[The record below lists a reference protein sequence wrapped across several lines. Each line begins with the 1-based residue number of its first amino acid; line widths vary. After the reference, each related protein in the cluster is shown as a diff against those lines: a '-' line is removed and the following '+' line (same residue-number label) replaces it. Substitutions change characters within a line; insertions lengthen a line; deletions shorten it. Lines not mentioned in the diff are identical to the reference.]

1 MDKLTGA
8 LAPGWSVAL
17 KPAIIRALII
27 LHNHSRHGMN
37 EVVANTNNKDKII
50 RYGLF
55 FIVMGLYTLP
65 LPIPLLGWEGIN
77 VMPIPGLDSYLFL
90 LVVHE
95 FSGFL
100 FFGHTLFSNIWAM
113 RVRATGD
120 HNTGVMA
127 RGMLRL
133 MALSITMPTSILTP
147 LAGVMLVNK
156 YFGGFANAPWALH
169 AYVAF
174 WIMAAQQLV
183 PDIIRYAVDTHKADP
198 KRDVK
203 QAAIRGIAST
213 FLTFYIIWCM
223 VTKTTA
229 F

>member
-1 MDKLTGA
+1 MSEAAATDSAVTGG
-8 LAPGWSVAL
+8 L
-17 KPAIIRALII
+17 
-27 LHNHSRHGMN
+27 
-37 EVVANTNNKDKII
+37 NKDKVI
-50 RYGLF
+50 RYSLF
-55 FIVMGLYTLP
+55 AIVMALYTLP
-65 LPIPLLGWEGIN
+65 MPIPLLGWEGVK

-113 RVRATGD
+113 RVRSVGDRDTGI
-120 HNTGVMA
+120 MA
-127 RGMLRL
+127 RAMLRV
-133 MALSITMPTSILTP
+133 MALSITAPTSIITP

-174 WIMAAQQLV
+174 WIMAALQLV
-183 PDIIRYAVDTHKADP
+183 PDIIRYAVDTHKNDP

-203 QAAIRGIAST
+203 QAAMRGIIST

>member
-1 MDKLTGA
+1 
-8 LAPGWSVAL
+8 
-17 KPAIIRALII
+17 
-27 LHNHSRHGMN
+27 MN
-37 EVVANTNNKDKII
+37 EATQASDSGINKDKLI
-50 RYGLF
+50 RYTLF

-65 LPIPLLGWEGIN
+65 LPIPMLGWEGVT

-113 RVRATGD
+113 RVRSVGDEQTGI
-120 HNTGVMA
+120 MA
-127 RGMLRL
+127 RGMLRI
-133 MALSITMPTSILTP
+133 MAMSITAPTSILTP
-147 LAGVMLVNK
+147 LFGLMLVNK

-174 WIMAAQQLV
+174 WLMAGLQLV
-183 PDIIRYAVDTHKADP
+183 PDIIRYAVDTHAGDP
-198 KRDVK
+198 KRDVR
-203 QAAIRGIAST
+203 QAAMRGIGST

>member
-1 MDKLTGA
+1 M
-8 LAPGWSVAL
+8 SVTAASET
-17 KPAIIRALII
+17 PSSGI
-27 LHNHSRHGMN
+27 S
-37 EVVANTNNKDKII
+37 KDKVI
-50 RYGLF
+50 RYSLF
-55 FIVMGLYTLP
+55 VIVMILYTLP
-65 LPIPLLGWEGIN
+65 LPLPFLGWDGLK
-77 VMPIPGLDSYLFL
+77 VMPIPGLDGYLFL

-113 RVRATGD
+113 RVRSVGD
-120 HNTGVMA
+120 NATGVMA
-127 RGMLRL
+127 RGMLRI
-133 MALSITMPTSILTP
+133 MAMSITAPTSIITP
-147 LAGVMLVNK
+147 LAGLMLVNK
-156 YFGGFANAPWALH
+156 YFGGFASAPWALH

-174 WIMAAQQLV
+174 WIMAAMQLV
-183 PDIIRYAVDTHKADP
+183 PDIIRYAVDTHKNDP

-203 QAAIRGIAST
+203 QAAMRGILST

>member
-1 MDKLTGA
+1 MSEA
-8 LAPGWSVAL
+8 AAQAPSEGV
-17 KPAIIRALII
+17 
-27 LHNHSRHGMN
+27 
-37 EVVANTNNKDKII
+37 NKDKII
-50 RYGLF
+50 RYSLF

-65 LPIPLLGWEGIN
+65 IPIPLIGWEGVK

-113 RVRATGD
+113 RVRQVGD
-120 HNTGVMA
+120 HETGVMA
-127 RGMLRL
+127 RGMLRI

-147 LAGVMLVNK
+147 LFGLMLTNQ
-156 YFGGFANAPWALH
+156 YFGGLANAPWALH

-174 WIMAAQQLV
+174 WMMAGLQLV

-203 QAAIRGIAST
+203 QAAMRGVGST
-213 FLTFYIIWCM
+213 ILTFYIIWCM
-223 VTKTTA
+223 ITKTTL

>member
-1 MDKLTGA
+1 MTETAAAAGSTQSSGL
-8 LAPGWSVAL
+8 
-17 KPAIIRALII
+17 
-27 LHNHSRHGMN
+27 
-37 EVVANTNNKDKII
+37 NKDKTI
-50 RYGLF
+50 RYTLF
-55 FIVMGLYTLP
+55 VIVMILYTLP
-65 LPIPLLGWEGIN
+65 MPIPFIGWEGLT
-77 VMPIPGLDSYLFL
+77 VMPVPGLDGYLFL

-113 RVRATGD
+113 RVRSAGD
-120 HNTGVMA
+120 HATGVMA
-127 RGMLRL
+127 RGMLRV
-133 MALSITMPTSILTP
+133 MALSITGPTSIITP
-147 LAGVMLVNK
+147 LAGLMLVNK

-174 WIMAAQQLV
+174 WIMAAMQLV
-183 PDIIRYAVDTHKADP
+183 PDIIRYAVDTHKDDP

-203 QAAIRGIAST
+203 QAAMRGILST

>member
-1 MDKLTGA
+1 
-8 LAPGWSVAL
+8 
-17 KPAIIRALII
+17 
-27 LHNHSRHGMN
+27 MN
-37 EVVANTNNKDKII
+37 EAATTNTSGMNKDKAI
-50 RYGLF
+50 RYSLLV
-55 FIVMGLYTLP
+55 IVMVLYTLP
-65 LPIPLLGWEGIN
+65 LPIPFLGWEGVK

-100 FFGHTLFSNIWAM
+100 FFGHTLFSNIGSM
-113 RVRATGD
+113 RVRSVGDEQTGI
-120 HNTGVMA
+120 MA
-127 RGMLRL
+127 RGMLRI
-133 MALSITMPTSILTP
+133 MAMSITAPTSIISPLFGLMLT
-147 LAGVMLVNK
+147 NK
-156 YFGGFANAPWALH
+156 YLGGFENAPWALH

-174 WIMAAQQLV
+174 WIMAGLQLV

-203 QAAIRGIAST
+203 QAAIRGIIST

-223 VTKTTA
+223 ITKTTA

>member
-1 MDKLTGA
+1 
-8 LAPGWSVAL
+8 
-17 KPAIIRALII
+17 
-27 LHNHSRHGMN
+27 
-37 EVVANTNNKDKII
+37 
-50 RYGLF
+50 
-55 FIVMGLYTLP
+55 
-65 LPIPLLGWEGIN
+65 
-77 VMPIPGLDSYLFL
+77 MPIPGLDSYLFL

-113 RVRATGD
+113 RVRMVGDEQTGI
-120 HNTGVMA
+120 MA
-127 RGMLRL
+127 RAMLRK
-133 MALSITMPTSILTP
+133 MALGITMPTSILTP
-147 LAGVMLVNK
+147 LAGLMLTNK
-156 YFGGFANAPWALH
+156 YFNGLENAPWALH

-174 WIMAAQQLV
+174 WIMAGLQLV
-183 PDIIRYAVDTHKADP
+183 PDIIRYAVDTHAADP

-203 QAAIRGIAST
+203 QAALRGIAST

>member
-1 MDKLTGA
+1 MTEATATAPAETGG
-8 LAPGWSVAL
+8 L
-17 KPAIIRALII
+17 
-27 LHNHSRHGMN
+27 
-37 EVVANTNNKDKII
+37 NKDKII
-50 RYGLF
+50 RYTLF
-55 FIVMGLYTLP
+55 VIVMALYTMPLP
-65 LPIPLLGWEGIN
+65 LPFLGWEGVK

-113 RVRATGD
+113 RVRSVGDRETGI
-120 HNTGVMA
+120 MA
-127 RGMLRL
+127 RAMLRV
-133 MALSITMPTSILTP
+133 MALSITAPTSIITP

-174 WIMAAQQLV
+174 WIMAALQLV
-183 PDIIRYAVDTHKADP
+183 PDIIRYAVDTHKNDP

-203 QAAIRGIAST
+203 QAAMRGIIST

>member
-1 MDKLTGA
+1 MTEAATQTPTD
-8 LAPGWSVAL
+8 S
-17 KPAIIRALII
+17 I
-27 LHNHSRHGMN
+27 
-37 EVVANTNNKDKII
+37 NKDKLI
-50 RYGLF
+50 RYTLF

-65 LPIPLLGWEGIN
+65 LPIPFIGWEGIK
-77 VMPIPGLDSYLFL
+77 VMPIPGLDGYLFL

-113 RVRATGD
+113 RVRSVGD
-120 HNTGVMA
+120 MQTGVMA
-127 RGMLRL
+127 RGMLRV
-133 MALSITMPTSILTP
+133 MALSITMPTSIITP
-147 LAGVMLVNK
+147 LAGLMLVNK
-156 YFGGFANAPWALH
+156 YFGGLTNAPWALH

-174 WIMAAQQLV
+174 WMMAALQLV

-198 KRDVK
+198 NRDMT
-203 QAAIRGIAST
+203 QAAIRGIGST

>member
-1 MDKLTGA
+1 MTDAIAETSAPQPGMTDK
-8 LAPGWSVAL
+8 V
-17 KPAIIRALII
+17 
-27 LHNHSRHGMN
+27 
-37 EVVANTNNKDKII
+37 I

-55 FIVMGLYTLP
+55 FVVMLGYTLP
-65 LPIPLLGWEGIN
+65 LPLPFIGWEGWKIQAPAIMDHP
-77 VMPIPGLDSYLFL
+77 VFL
-90 LVVHE
+90 LTVHE

-113 RVRATGD
+113 RVRMVGDQETGI
-120 HNTGVMA
+120 MA
-127 RGMLRL
+127 RAMLRV
-133 MALSITMPTSILTP
+133 MALSITGPTSILTP
-147 LAGVMLVNK
+147 LFGVWLLNG
-156 YFGGFANAPWALH
+156 YFGGFENAPWALH

-174 WIMAAQQLV
+174 WIMAALQLV

-198 KRDVK
+198 KRDVRG
-203 QAAIRGIAST
+203 AALRGIGST

>member
-1 MDKLTGA
+1 MNDAT
-8 LAPGWSVAL
+8 
-17 KPAIIRALII
+17 PASDSGI
-27 LHNHSRHGMN
+27 
-37 EVVANTNNKDKII
+37 NKDKLI
-50 RYGLF
+50 RYTLF

-65 LPIPLLGWEGIN
+65 LPIPMLGWEGVT

-113 RVRATGD
+113 RVRSVGDEQTGI
-120 HNTGVMA
+120 MA
-127 RGMLRL
+127 RGMLRI
-133 MALSITMPTSILTP
+133 MAMSITAPTSILTP
-147 LAGVMLVNK
+147 LFGLMLVNK

-174 WIMAAQQLV
+174 WLMAGLQLV
-183 PDIIRYAVDTHKADP
+183 PDIIRYAVDTHAGDP
-198 KRDVK
+198 KRDVR
-203 QAAIRGIAST
+203 QAAMRGIGST

>member
-1 MDKLTGA
+1 MND
-8 LAPGWSVAL
+8 SVTTA
-17 KPAIIRALII
+17 AAVR
-27 LHNHSRHGMN
+27 
-37 EVVANTNNKDKII
+37 KDKII
-50 RYGLF
+50 RYSLF
-55 FIVMGLYTLP
+55 FIVMALYTLP
-65 LPIPLLGWEGIN
+65 LPIPLLGWEGVK

-113 RVRATGD
+113 RVRTAGDAQTGI
-120 HNTGVMA
+120 MA

-133 MALSITMPTSILTP
+133 MAMSITLPTSILTP
-147 LAGVMLVNK
+147 LAGLMLVNK
-156 YFGGFANAPWALH
+156 YFGGLANAPWALH

-174 WIMAAQQLV
+174 WIMAGLQLV
-183 PDIIRYAVDTHKADP
+183 PDIIRYAVDTHAADP

-203 QAAIRGIAST
+203 QAALRGIGST

>member
-1 MDKLTGA
+1 MNDAT
-8 LAPGWSVAL
+8 
-17 KPAIIRALII
+17 PASDSGI
-27 LHNHSRHGMN
+27 
-37 EVVANTNNKDKII
+37 NKDKLI
-50 RYGLF
+50 RYTLF

-65 LPIPLLGWEGIN
+65 LPIPMLGWEGVT

-113 RVRATGD
+113 RVRSVGDEQTGI
-120 HNTGVMA
+120 MA
-127 RGMLRL
+127 RGMLRI
-133 MALSITMPTSILTP
+133 MAMSITAPTSILTP
-147 LAGVMLVNK
+147 LFGLMLVNK

-169 AYVAF
+169 AYVAV
-174 WIMAAQQLV
+174 WIMAGLQLV
-183 PDIIRYAVDTHKADP
+183 PDIIRYAVEPLAGDP
-198 KRDVK
+198 KRDVR
-203 QAAIRGIAST
+203 QAAMRGIGST

>member
-1 MDKLTGA
+1 
-8 LAPGWSVAL
+8 
-17 KPAIIRALII
+17 
-27 LHNHSRHGMN
+27 MN
-37 EVVANTNNKDKII
+37 EATQASDSGINKDKLI
-50 RYGLF
+50 RYTLF

-65 LPIPLLGWEGIN
+65 LPIPMLGWEGVT

-113 RVRATGD
+113 RVRSVGDEQTGI
-120 HNTGVMA
+120 MA
-127 RGMLRL
+127 RGMLRI
-133 MALSITMPTSILTP
+133 MAMSITAPTSILTP
-147 LAGVMLVNK
+147 LFGLMLVNK

-174 WIMAAQQLV
+174 WLMAGLQLV
-183 PDIIRYAVDTHKADP
+183 PDIIRYAVDTHAGDP
-198 KRDVK
+198 KRDVR
-203 QAAIRGIAST
+203 QATMRGIGST

>member
-1 MDKLTGA
+1 MNEAVATAQGISKDKL
-8 LAPGWSVAL
+8 
-17 KPAIIRALII
+17 
-27 LHNHSRHGMN
+27 
-37 EVVANTNNKDKII
+37 I
-50 RYGLF
+50 RYSLF

-65 LPIPLLGWEGIN
+65 IPLPLLGWEGVKI
-77 VMPIPGLDSYLFL
+77 MPIPGLDSYLFL

-95 FSGFL
+95 FSGFF

-113 RVRATGD
+113 RVRMVGD
-120 HNTGVMA
+120 QQTGVMA
-127 RGMLRL
+127 RAMLRK
-133 MALSITMPTSILTP
+133 MALGITMPTSILTP

-156 YFGGFANAPWALH
+156 YFNGFENAPWALH

-174 WIMAAQQLV
+174 WIMAALQLV
-183 PDIIRYAVDTHKADP
+183 PDIIRYAVDTHAADP

-203 QAAIRGIAST
+203 GAALRGIGST

>member
-1 MDKLTGA
+1 
-8 LAPGWSVAL
+8 
-17 KPAIIRALII
+17 
-27 LHNHSRHGMN
+27 MN
-37 EVVANTNNKDKII
+37 EAVTANNSGMNKDKAI
-50 RYGLF
+50 RYSLF
-55 FIVMGLYTLP
+55 VIVMVLYTLP
-65 LPIPLLGWEGIN
+65 LPIPFLGWEGVK

-113 RVRATGD
+113 RVRSVGDEQTGI
-120 HNTGVMA
+120 MA
-127 RGMLRL
+127 RGMLRI
-133 MALSITMPTSILTP
+133 MAMSITAPTSIISPLFGLMLT
-147 LAGVMLVNK
+147 NK
-156 YFGGFANAPWALH
+156 YFGGFENAPWALH

-174 WIMAAQQLV
+174 WIMAGLQLV

-203 QAAIRGIAST
+203 QAAIRGIIST

-223 VTKTTA
+223 ITKTTA

>member
-1 MDKLTGA
+1 
-8 LAPGWSVAL
+8 
-17 KPAIIRALII
+17 
-27 LHNHSRHGMN
+27 MN
-37 EVVANTNNKDKII
+37 EAVAANNSGINKDKAI
-50 RYGLF
+50 RYSLF
-55 FIVMGLYTLP
+55 VIVMVLYTLP
-65 LPIPLLGWEGIN
+65 LPIPFLGWEGVKVI
-77 VMPIPGLDSYLFL
+77 PIPGLDSYLFL

-113 RVRATGD
+113 RVRSVGDEQTGI
-120 HNTGVMA
+120 MA
-127 RGMLRL
+127 RGMLRI
-133 MALSITMPTSILTP
+133 MAMSITAPTSIISPLFGLMLT
-147 LAGVMLVNK
+147 NK
-156 YFGGFANAPWALH
+156 YFGGFENAPWALH

-174 WIMAAQQLV
+174 WIMARLQLV

-203 QAAIRGIAST
+203 QAAIRGIIST

-223 VTKTTA
+223 ITKTTA